1 LRRGAHGQRRQL
13 VADAGEL
20 GQPGLYL
27 GQAPLRD
34 LHRAILRQFLH
45 TGTPPAAAWITGT
58 ATALGLGATAL
69 ADLEAADLVRTADGV
84 VTVAYPFSGT
94 PTRQR
99 VALDGFPAVYAM
111 CAIDALG
118 LPAMAGKDGQITAT
132 DPHDDAPVKV
142 SVQDR
147 ASTWTPRGGV
157 VVYGR
162 TTGRGTECGSWEV
175 ICPHTTF
182 HASRGNAQAYLATRP
197 GIDGEILGQQ
207 AAINLGR
214 RIFGPL
220 LSAGGTQTA
229 RPARLPAGRS
239 PAVHSSIIRLRLRS
253 TTL

>member
-1 LRRGAHGQRRQL
+1 MTDPDELWRGGSAERQ
-13 VADAGEL
+13 ACI
-20 GQPGLYL
+20 PS
-27 GQAPLRD
+27 PLRD

-111 CAIDALG
+111 CAVDALG

-132 DPHDDAPVKV
+132 DPHDDAPVQV
-142 SVQDR
+142 SVQGR
-147 ASTWTPRGGV
+147 AWRWTPPGAV

-162 TTGRGTECGSWEV
+162 TTGCGTDCGSWEV
-175 ICPHTTF
+175 MCPHTTF
-182 HASRGNAQAYLATRP
+182 HASRGSAQAYLAARP

-207 AAINLGR
+207 AAIDLGR

-229 RPARLPAGRS
+229 RPARLPAGPS
-239 PAVHSSIIRLRLRS
+239 SAVHSPDNS
-253 TTL
+253 TTFA